1 MTMDATACHLGNI
14 SVHLGKKG
22 LDHYTKL
29 SCPVRFGTYTEI
41 QSDAFVFQ
49 FDLNGDITHIRGRT
63 AGAMAPSEWL
73 KRTLADDWVYYASG
87 GYNGAFDALGEY
99 YVPCFTYASN
109 GLLGGDPFRD
119 GILDQALSDLD
130 QTLAA
135 LAEQADGAAGTWARI
150 ARRRNAPP
158 VLKDRADTL
167 HRLIGGPVSVLP
179 PDARHVDYDVIPL
192 TISDGCLY
200 NCRFC
205 TIKTGRD
212 FSPWSLADID
222 RQIQELTRFFG
233 ANISNYNSVFLGQ
246 HDALAAGPDRILYA
260 AETAYRAFGLERS
273 AIRGP
278 RLFMF
283 ASADS
288 LLDAPETLLRALSA
302 LPYEVLINIGL
313 ESAHGP
319 TLKRLGKPLS
329 PAKVADAFDRMTA
342 LNRECPGLEVTAN
355 FLYSDA
361 FSQDHMASVIELI
374 QTRYP
379 RFFPRGA
386 VYLSPFGPVRDRRS
400 LISHF
405 KVFKNA
411 CRLPVFLYLIQRL

>member
-1 MTMDATACHLGNI
+1 MT
-14 SVHLGKKG
+14 
-22 LDHYTKL
+22 
-29 SCPVRFGTYTEI
+29 
-41 QSDAFVFQ
+41 
-49 FDLNGDITHIRGRT
+49 
-63 AGAMAPSEWL
+63 PSEWL
-73 KRTLADDWVYYASG
+73 KRTLGGDWVYYSSG

-109 GLLGGDPFRD
+109 SLLGGDPFRN
-119 GILDQALSDLD
+119 GILAQALSDLD
-130 QTLAA
+130 QTLVT
-135 LAEQADGAAGTWARI
+135 LAEQADGAAGDWARI
-150 ARRRNAPP
+150 ARQRNAPRA
-158 VLKDRADTL
+158 LKTRADTL

-192 TISDGCLY
+192 TVADGCLY

-205 TIKTGRD
+205 TIKTGQP
-212 FSPWSLADID
+212 FSAWSLADID

-233 ANISNYNSVFLGQ
+233 ANITNYNSVFLGQ
-246 HDALAAGPDRILYA
+246 HDALAAGPERILFA
-260 AETAYRAFGLERS
+260 AETAYKAFGLGRS

-288 LLDAPETLLRALSA
+288 LLGAPETLFRALSA

-329 PAKVADAFDRMTA
+329 PAKVADAFDRMAT
-342 LNRECPGLEVTAN
+342 LNREYPGLEITAN
-355 FLYSDA
+355 FLYSDS
-361 FSQDHMASVIELI
+361 FPQDHTASIIELI

-386 VYLSPFGPVRDRRS
+386 VYLSPYGPVRDRRS